1 VASTTTLAAE
11 TSEEAFAPRMW
22 RPYVA
27 CALSLISLGIAGY
40 LTVVHYTP
48 AALVCTANSSFD
60 CAQVVT
66 SPQSVIFGI
75 PVAVLGLLFYVP
87 MFLVNLPVAWRS
99 TWSWVAPL
107 RMALAFVGMGMV
119 LYLISAELLQIHA
132 ICLWCTAVHICTFAL
147 FVIIVTGWEDATAYR
162 SVPA

>member
-1 VASTTTLAAE
+1 MASATTLTAE
-11 TSEEAFAPRMW
+11 ASEDAYAPPTW

-27 CALSLISLGIAGY
+27 CALSLVALGIASY
-40 LTVVHYTP
+40 LTIVHYGHV
-48 AALVCTANSSFD
+48 ALVCTSNSTFD
-60 CAQVVT
+60 CAQVVQ
-66 SPQSVIFGI
+66 SPQSIIFGI
-75 PVAVLGLLFYVP
+75 PVAVYGLLFYVP
-87 MFLVNLPVAWRS
+87 MFLVNLPAAWRS
-99 TWSWVAPL
+99 SWRWMAPL
-107 RMALAFVGMGMV
+107 RLGLAFVGMGMV